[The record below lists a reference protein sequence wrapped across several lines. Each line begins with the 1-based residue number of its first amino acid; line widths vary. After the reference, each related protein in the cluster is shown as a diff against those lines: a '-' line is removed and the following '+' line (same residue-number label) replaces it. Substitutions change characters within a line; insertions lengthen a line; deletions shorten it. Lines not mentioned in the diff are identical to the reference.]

1 MKLSKRIYDMPF
13 SGTRKL
19 TPYINKAKEN
29 GKKIIAMYVGQ
40 PDIKTP
46 KGFFEAIKKFEPE
59 VLAYGENYGNPELRK
74 AMSDYYKG
82 YDIDFEP
89 SEIFVTV
96 AGSEALLFALLATCD
111 PGDNILSVEPLYT
124 DYNLMTKEINVNIKA
139 ITTKAEE
146 GYHLPSRDK
155 IDPLIDDRTKAIL
168 LNHPNNPTGVVYTD
182 EELEM
187 LADIALENDLFII
200 SDEVYREFVYD
211 GLPYKSL
218 ASIDRIKDNVI
229 IVDSVSKRYSACGA
243 RIGNIASKNKDF
255 TANVTKLCQSRICAP
270 TLDQVGAIELYKTP
284 SSYLREVNKEYQH
297 RRDVVFDLL
306 EKMEGVIC
314 HKPEGAF
321 YISAKLPVD
330 NAENFLIWMLENFE
344 DNGEVV
350 MVSPIQDFYSTK
362 GLGTKEVRIAY
373 VLEEDKLVRA
383 MELLEKALHEYS
395 NYEAIHSKN

>member
-111 PGDNILSVEPLYT
+111 PGDNVLSVEPLYT
-124 DYNLMTKEINVNIKA
+124 DYNLVTTEINVEIKA
-139 ITTKAEE
+139 ITTRAED

-211 GLPYKSL
+211 GIKYKSL
-218 ASIDRIKDNVI
+218 ANIDRIKDNVI

-255 TANVTKLCQSRICAP
+255 TANVTKLCQCRICAP

-297 RRDVVFDLL
+297 RRDVVFGLL

-350 MVSPIQDFYSTK
+350 MVSPIQGFYATD

-373 VLEEDKLVRA
+373 VLEEDKLKRA
-383 MELLEKALHEYS
+383 MEILEKALLAYPNREV
-395 NYEAIHSKN
+395 